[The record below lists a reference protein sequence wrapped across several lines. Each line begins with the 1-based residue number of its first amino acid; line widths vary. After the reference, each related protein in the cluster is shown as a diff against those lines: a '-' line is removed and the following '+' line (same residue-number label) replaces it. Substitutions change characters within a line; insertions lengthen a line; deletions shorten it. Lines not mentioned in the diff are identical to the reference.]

1 VILLTVGHQMPF
13 DRLVGWVD
21 EWARDHPGNDVLAQV
36 GESSHRTAHMRTVAY
51 LSPAE
56 FEAALQ
62 QANAVVAHAGTGTIL
77 KALYLGKPL
86 LVVPRLAEL
95 GETRNDH
102 QVGTALHF
110 AEQGLL
116 QMANTRQGF
125 SDCMHGISKFKPRHR
140 VGGVASAQLLARVSE
155 FINR

>member
-1 VILLTVGHQMPF
+1 MILLTVGHQMPF
-13 DRLVGWVD
+13 DRLVGWAD
-21 EWARDHPGNDVLAQV
+21 EWARHHPDKDVLAQV
-36 GESSHRTAHMRTVAY
+36 GESSHRTEHMRTVPY

-62 QANAVVAHAGTGTIL
+62 HADTVIAHAGTGTIL

-86 LVVPRLAEL
+86 LVVPRLAMY

-116 QMANTRQGF
+116 QMADTQQGF
-125 SDCMHGISKFKPRHR
+125 NACMEGLADFRPRHS
-140 VGGVASAQLLARVSE
+140 VGSLASAQLLACVSS

>member
-1 VILLTVGHQMPF
+1 MPF
-13 DRLVGWVD
+13 DRLVGWAD
-21 EWARDHPGNDVLAQV
+21 EWARHHPGDDVLAQV
-36 GESSHRTAHMRTVAY
+36 GESSHRTAHLRTVPY

-56 FEAALQ
+56 FETALQ
-62 QANAVVAHAGTGTIL
+62 QASAVVAHAGTGTIL

-86 LVVPRLAEL
+86 LVVPRLAAL

-116 QMANTRQGF
+116 QMADTQQGF
-125 SDCMHGISKFKPRHR
+125 NDCMLGLADFRPCHR
-140 VGGVASAQLLARVSE
+140 VGDLASPQLLARVSE

>member
-13 DRLVGWVD
+13 DRLVGWAD
-21 EWARDHPGNDVLAQV
+21 EWAQAHPGNDVLAQV
-36 GESSHRTAHMRTVAY
+36 GESAYSSTHMRAVPFM
-51 LSPAE
+51 SPAE

-62 QANAVVAHAGTGTIL
+62 QASAVVAHAGTGTIL

-86 LVVPRLAEL
+86 LVVPRLAAL

-102 QVGTALHF
+102 QVGTAVHF

-116 QMANTRQGF
+116 QMADTQLGF
-125 SDCMHGISKFKPRHR
+125 NACMEGIADFRPRHR
-140 VGGVASAQLLARVSE
+140 VGELASPQLLARVSD